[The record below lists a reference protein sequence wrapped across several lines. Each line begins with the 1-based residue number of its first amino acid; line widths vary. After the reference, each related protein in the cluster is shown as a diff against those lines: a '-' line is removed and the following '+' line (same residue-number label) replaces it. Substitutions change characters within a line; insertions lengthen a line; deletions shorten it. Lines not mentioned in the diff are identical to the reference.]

1 MKCIRIICLIC
12 AILWTGAQAN
22 GADDII
28 IRTSIKPKTDIWV
41 GQKVILYVDVL
52 AKDGWAQIK
61 KVRDLEVPGAIA
73 LYVQTQGT
81 RNSETIEGAAYSGQ
95 RYEVLLF
102 AQRGGEILVPVV
114 PVDVEVKTFGAGGG
128 SKVRRMNTPPLEF
141 QARIPPGASKVG
153 GLVATTRLSLEETWE
168 PEPGALKVGDAIKRT
183 VVIEAADV
191 AGMAFAPLRHDE
203 ISGVGVYPSEPD
215 VTDRVSRGELISG
228 KRLETIT
235 YVFLEQGS
243 VKLPSIKVLW
253 WNGEQKSMMLA
264 ELPSLNLEIAAN
276 PAAAGTD
283 SEVTA
288 ASSRSDWIAPAIV
301 VTLGLLI
308 FALVRTRFEVLG
320 ARLRRWHAARHSRE
334 IVYFRKVLWA
344 ARAGDH
350 RATLAALMAW
360 LDRRACRGDVGSL
373 EGFLSTMGIPE
384 LTEQVRV
391 LESHVCVTG
400 ADASSAWS
408 PEVFCRQMRAVRR
421 RLDHARRLNKRGHVL
436 VLPPLNP

>member
-1 MKCIRIICLIC
+1 MKWFRLIC
-12 AILWTGAQAN
+12 VICTILWSGAQAD

-28 IRTSIKPKTDIWV
+28 LRASIKPKTDIWV

-61 KVRDLEVPGAIA
+61 KVRDVEVPGAIA
-73 LYVQTQGT
+73 FHVQTQGT
-81 RNSETIEGAAYSGQ
+81 RTSETIEGAAYSGQ

-102 AQRGGEILVPVV
+102 AQRAGAILVPAV

-128 SKVRRMNTPPLEF
+128 SKIHRMNTPPLDF
-141 QARIPPGASKVG
+141 QARIPPGALTGG
-153 GLVATTRLSLEETWE
+153 GLISTTRLSLEETWA

-191 AGMAFAPLRHDE
+191 TGMAFAPLRHAE
-203 ISGVGVYPSEPD
+203 ISGVGVYPSEP
-215 VTDRVSRGELISG
+215 VVSERVSRGELISG
-228 KRLETIT
+228 KRVETVT

-243 VKLPSIKVLW
+243 VNLPSIKVAW
-253 WNGEQKSMMLA
+253 WNLEQKSMMLA
-264 ELPSLNLEIAAN
+264 ELPALDLKIAAN

-283 SEVTA
+283 PEVTA
-288 ASSRSDWIAPAIV
+288 TSSTSDWIAPAIV
-301 VTLGLLI
+301 ATLGLLV
-308 FALVRTRFEVLG
+308 FALVRTRFEVLR
-320 ARLRRWHAARHSRE
+320 ARFCRWHAAWHNRE
-334 IVYFRKVLWA
+334 IAYFRKVLWA

-350 RATLAALMAW
+350 RVTLAALMAW
-360 LDRRACRGDVGSL
+360 LDRRACRGDVGNL
-373 EGFLSTMGIPE
+373 ERFLATMGIPE
-384 LTEQVRV
+384 LTEQIRV

-400 ADASSAWS
+400 AASSSAWS
-408 PEVFCRQMRAVRR
+408 SEVFCRQIRAARR